1 MDYSAIGDTTN
12 LAARLQQLAEPDTIL
27 LSDSTQRL
35 VQGAIRLEALAAVQI
50 RGKTEP
56 VTPYKV
62 LGTLPRRS
70 PVVSR
75 GERTLSQF
83 VGRER
88 ELAVLEELLEQV
100 VAGQGQ
106 VVGLVAEA
114 GAGKSR
120 LLYEF
125 RQRLHTRRVTY
136 LEGRCLSYGR
146 SIPYHPII
154 DIVRHNCGITDADSP
169 AVITEKVRIALHEV
183 GLQAE
188 DAAPY
193 LLQLLGVK
201 EGTADLASLTPEA
214 TRIHTFDTLKQ
225 MSLQGSHRR
234 PLIFEV
240 EDLHWIDQTS
250 EAYLAALVEG
260 MAGARILLLTTYRP
274 GYRPPWLGKSYA
286 AQLALRSLAPH
297 DAFTVVHST
306 RQRATL
312 PDRVAR
318 MIVEKGEGNPFF
330 LEELTRAVIED
341 TEFQT
346 ALTVPDTVQG
356 VLMAR
361 LDRLPEVPKRLLQT
375 ASVLGRAFSPQLL
388 EAIWDG
394 PGPSGPILQELR
406 QLEFLYERSGSESL
420 LYVFKH
426 ALTQEVAYESLLT
439 TRRQALH
446 AAAGRAL
453 EAQYAE
459 RLEEA
464 YDRLAYHYARTDE
477 ADKAVAYL
485 SRFAEKAARS
495 YAHVEALTALQGA
508 LSHVE
513 RLPGGPHDR
522 LVLDLTL
529 RQAHSFYFLGR
540 FAETLE
546 VLLQQQKRLE
556 QLQDTALAG
565 PYNFWLSH
573 TYSYLGDQE
582 QTAQRAQ
589 RAITAAMRCGD
600 EATMGKAYYVL
611 ARSAFWSGQ
620 FVQGIAHGRQA
631 VAFLER
637 TAERWWLGQA
647 YWVVGVSYY
656 FMGEFAPASEAE
668 GRAHAM
674 GEVLGDPRLQTY
686 AAWVIGLIEATRGD
700 WEAGIEACQRSLERS
715 PDPLNT
721 AIATGFL
728 GYAYLEKGDTC
739 QAIPRLEQA
748 AQQLGQFRFRQL
760 QSRFTIFLSEAALIS
775 GDLERARDLALQGLE
790 IAREVK
796 FWFGVGLGQRALGQV
811 TQASGALAE
820 AETHLTAALQSFTS
834 IQARFEAGRT
844 HLALADLAHAQGDP
858 GSAATH
864 LTEAQTLFTALQVP
878 RYVERTMQR
887 ASAYGVALSTGGD
900 GGI

>member
-35 VQGAIRLEALAAVQI
+35 VQGSIRLEALPPVQVK
-50 RGKTEP
+50 GKTEP
-56 VTPYKV
+56 LTPYRV

-75 GERTLSQF
+75 GERILSQF

-125 RQRLHTRRVTY
+125 RQRLHSRRVTY

-154 DIVRHNCGITDADSP
+154 DIVRHNCGITDADGP
-169 AVITEKVRIALHEV
+169 AAVTEKVRVALHEV

-193 LLQLLGVK
+193 LLQLLGVQ

-214 TRIHTFDTLKQ
+214 TRINTFDTLKQ
-225 MSLQGSHRR
+225 MSLQGSQRR
-234 PLIFEV
+234 PLICEV

-250 EAYLAALVEG
+250 EAYLAALVES

-306 RQRATL
+306 SQRATL
-312 PDRVAR
+312 PDRVAQ

-361 LDRLPEVPKRLLQT
+361 LDRLPEAPKRLLQT
-375 ASVLGRAFSPQLL
+375 ASVLGREFSPRLL
-388 EAIWDG
+388 TAIWDG
-394 PGPSGPILQELR
+394 PGPLGPLLQELQ
-406 QLEFLYERSGSESL
+406 QLEFLYERSGSEGL
-420 LYVFKH
+420 LYIFKH
-426 ALTQEVAYESLLT
+426 ALTQDVAYESLLT
-439 TRRQALH
+439 TRRRALH

-459 RLEEA
+459 RLEEV

-495 YAHVEALTALQGA
+495 YAHMEALTALQDA

-513 RLPGGPHDR
+513 RLPGGPYDR
-522 LVLDLTL
+522 LVLELTL
-529 RQAHSFYFLGR
+529 RQAHSLWFLGR
-540 FAETLE
+540 FAETLDI
-546 VLLQQQKRLE
+546 LLRQREHLE
-556 QLQDTALAG
+556 RLQDPVLAG

-573 TYSYLGDQE
+573 TYCYLGDQE
-582 QTAQRAQ
+582 QTAQSAQ
-589 RAITAAMRCGD
+589 RAITEAMRCGD
-600 EATMGKAYYVL
+600 DATMGKTYYVL
-611 ARSAFWSGQ
+611 ARSGFWSGQ
-620 FVQGIAHGRQA
+620 YVQGIEHGRQA

-647 YWVVGVSYY
+647 LWAVGATYY
-656 FMGEFAPASEAE
+656 YMGEFDSALEAE
-668 GRAHAM
+668 SRARAI
-674 GEVLGDPRLQTY
+674 GEAIEDPRLQTY
-686 AAWVIGLIEATRGD
+686 VAWTTGWFEATRGD
-700 WEAGIEACQRSLERS
+700 WEAGIQACQRGLERS

-721 AIATGFL
+721 AIALGFL
-728 GYAYLEKGDTC
+728 GYAYLEKGDTS

-760 QSRFTIFLSEAALIS
+760 HGLFTIFLSEARFVR
-775 GDLERARDLALQGLE
+775 GDLGKARDLALQGLE

-796 FWFGVGLGQRALGQV
+796 FWFGIGWIERILGRIA
-811 TQASGALAE
+811 QASSASAE
-820 AETHLTAALQSFTS
+820 AETHLTAALQGFAS
-834 IQARFEAGRT
+834 IQARFELGRT
-844 HLALADLAHAQGDP
+844 HLTLADLAHDQGQP
-858 GSAATH
+858 EATATH
-864 LTEAQTLFTALQVP
+864 LTKAYALFTALQVP
-878 RYVERTMQR
+878 RYVERTVQL
-887 ASAYGVALSTGGD
+887 ASAYGVILSTAGD
-900 GGI
+900 DSI